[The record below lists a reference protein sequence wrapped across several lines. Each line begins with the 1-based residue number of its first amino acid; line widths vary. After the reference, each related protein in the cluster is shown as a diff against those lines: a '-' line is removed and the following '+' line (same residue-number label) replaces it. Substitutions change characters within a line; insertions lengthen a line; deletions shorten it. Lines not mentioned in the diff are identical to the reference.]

1 MGRRKKNPEI
11 PSVKLNLTIH
21 PDVREWAHQLARRR
35 TLSQLFEDLVEAE
48 WSSRQAPTTRLT
60 PPPAPLIEHQAQILA
75 HQRYQLAPQQQ
86 QQ

>member
-60 PPPAPLIEHQAQILA
+60 PPAPLIEHQARILA
-75 HQRYQLAPQQQ
+75 HQRYLLSTQHQQQ
-86 QQ
+86 